1 MSRTDKFSMTPL
13 WCVIGL
19 IISTFSVSALGAAFS
34 VVGLAAL
41 FSGAALAVML
51 MAGSLELAKFV
62 LAAYLHQRWLELN
75 VVFKYYLVIAII
87 ILSSITSLGI
97 FGFLS
102 DAYQSATV
110 ALEAESVN
118 FESIKKQQLSNKS
131 EMDRLT
137 KAIEEIPVTR
147 ITKRME
153 ARKEIEPALAI
164 LTKQLADLEQKA
176 TQSNLHTLELQK
188 KVGPLVYI
196 AKAFKLDIDTV
207 VKYLILLLVSVF
219 DPLAICLV
227 IATSGALLTRR
238 PGYKPAAKPTTAPTD
253 LASHPHGG
261 TDEVLQMR
269 FVDDKD
275 SAG

>member
-1 MSRTDKFSMTPL
+1 MTPL

-19 IISTFSVSALGAAFS
+19 VISTFSVSALGAAFS

-62 LAAYLHQRWLELN
+62 LAAYLHQRWAELN
-75 VVFKYYLVIAII
+75 VIFKYYIVAAII

-118 FESIKKQQLSNKS
+118 FESIKKQQGTSKS
-131 EMDRLT
+131 EIDRLT
-137 KAIEEIPVTR
+137 KSIEEIPVTR

-153 ARKEIEPALAI
+153 ARKEIEPAIAI

-227 IATSGALLTRR
+227 IATSGALATRR
-238 PGYKPAAKPTTAPTD
+238 PGYKPAAQPHAAPD